1 MKRKTFLAC
10 LLPLVALA
18 ASTRSGI
25 DSARLSQISARMKT
39 FVDRGEIPGAVTLVL
54 HNGTIVHH
62 EAVGWQDIE
71 RKRPMRS
78 DTIFQIMSMT
88 KPITGV
94 AIMMLA
100 EEGRLTLSDPV
111 EKHLPEFRG
120 LAMKDGSR
128 PKRHITIR
136 DLMSHTSGMASMPPE
151 HMKDFYSTLDRPLA
165 DTVKEFARQPL
176 DFDPGTKWQYSN
188 PGLATLGRIVEVA
201 ADQPYELFL
210 EQRLFRPLGMKDTF
224 VFPPADKL
232 DRIAMVYVYRDGKL
246 QRGGRETL
254 GGDPWEYRKG
264 AKYTGPE
271 FSLFSN
277 APDLAHFY
285 QMMANGGT
293 YQGRRYLSR
302 ASVDMMTK
310 VHTGD
315 LQAGHNPG
323 TAFGLTWE
331 VVKDQTGSLT
341 LLSPGT
347 FKHGGAFGTHG
358 WIDPE
363 KKIVGVFLIQRTN
376 DDKRP
381 RDVFMQ
387 MVGSAV
393 TD

>member
-1 MKRKTFLAC
+1 MNRKTFLAC
-10 LLPLVALA
+10 LLPVVALA
-18 ASTRSGI
+18 ATTRSGVET
-25 DSARLSQISARMKT
+25 ARLSQISARMKA

-54 HNGTIVHH
+54 HNGALVHH
-62 EAVGWQDIE
+62 EAVGWQDID
-71 RKRPMRS
+71 RKRPMRP

-100 EEGRLTLSDPV
+100 EEGRLTLSDPIA
-111 EKHLPEFRG
+111 KHLPEFRG
-120 LAMKDGSR
+120 LSMKDGSK
-128 PKRHITIR
+128 PKRQITVR
-136 DLMSHTSGMASMPPE
+136 DLMSHTSGMPTMPPE
-151 HMKDFYSTLDRPLA
+151 HMKDFYSTLDLPLA
-165 DTVKEFARQPL
+165 DAVKEFARQPL
-176 DFDPGTKWQYSN
+176 EFEPGTKWQYSN
-188 PGLATLGRIVEVA
+188 PGLATLGRIVEIA
-201 ADQPYELFL
+201 ADQPYDLFL
-210 EQRLFRPLGMKDTF
+210 EQRVFRPLGMKDTF
-224 VFPPADKL
+224 VFPSADKL
-232 DRIAMVYVYRDGKL
+232 DRIAMVYAYRDGKL
-246 QRGGRETL
+246 QRAGRETL
-254 GGDPWEYRKG
+254 GGDPWQYRKG

-271 FSLFSN
+271 FSLYST

-285 QMMANGGT
+285 QMMANGGS

-302 ASVDMMTK
+302 ASVEMMTK

-331 VVKDQTGSLT
+331 VVKDQTGSLA

-363 KKIVGVFLIQRTN
+363 KKVVGVFLIQRTN